1 MSEKVLQEFSA
12 KISKAKNLFEATK
25 NQCELL
31 RREKEKLEK
40 EYKQIY
46 DARKEATLQ
55 EENLK
60 F

>member
-1 MSEKVLQEFSA
+1 MQRLITVRKRNKTKMSEKVLQEFSA

-40 EYKQIY
+40 EYK
-46 DARKEATLQ
+46 
-55 EENLK
+55 
-60 F
+60 

>member
-40 EYKQIY
+40 EYK
-46 DARKEATLQ
+46 
-55 EENLK
+55 
-60 F
+60 